1 MNDRDST
8 VDVNR
13 LLNSCIEVE
22 SVKIDKRVTIPKQIC
37 FHLNAKTIE
46 KIEQVRANKQKLS
59 LSRTNLATLR
69 CYALFNL
76 PLEGTRTKGWQ
87 SYLSQSSL
95 IFSTQYVE
103 DESNYDI
110 LLRSTID
117 LQGKI
122 SQQIKQE
129 LVQNPLLLKRVSE
142 SHYWLTT
149 EILTQLPLKS
159 EAWRSKFIYGCLTI
173 AIFAVCGLTWC
184 LLPQSPVIKL
194 IICLFLVGVELIAI
208 AVSKRLKSWT
218 IHQLVARVFSQGTIR
233 RKLGLKILNFLI

>member
-76 PLEGTRTKGWQ
+76 PLEATRTKGWQ

-103 DESNYDI
+103 DESNSDI

-129 LVQNPLLLKRVSE
+129 LVQNPLLLQRVSE
-142 SHYWLTT
+142 AHYWLTT
-149 EILTQLPLKS
+149 EILTQLPLRSKG
-159 EAWRSKFIYGCLTI
+159 WRSGLIYSCLMLATLI
-173 AIFAVCGLTWC
+173 ACSLVWY